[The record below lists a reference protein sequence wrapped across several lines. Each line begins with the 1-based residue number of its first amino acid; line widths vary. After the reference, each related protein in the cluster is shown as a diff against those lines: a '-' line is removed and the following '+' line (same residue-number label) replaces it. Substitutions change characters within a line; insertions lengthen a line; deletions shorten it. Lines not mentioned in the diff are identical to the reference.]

1 MSTQRRQTPAERWWW
16 HTMWGVEIER
26 TTTRVSIAV
35 KQSPNKKKSPCEKG
49 GGRGGET
56 AVFYNHTHPRKMVR
70 KGKAAPAPVAAT
82 APNEPWQRLM
92 IAGVG
97 GVTLV
102 LWMAYTLLHFNHYY
116 TTNVLYNLLWF
127 SRFFLVTAGFGEV
140 VFVVAPK
147 SDERV
152 LKAIFLLAIQALFI
166 ELTLGFIFLIYSVF
180 FLYPLYSFYW
190 ISILVFLFYDF
201 VVLVPIVIAIA
212 ASKRTEAD
220 PTVPPPTSKQ
230 TTSRKIVD
238 ILWLFDLFVSL
249 IYLLLYILFVST
261 YTSLQYPVISIMTAI
276 ITTNWILVMS
286 IIGDP
291 YESSVPNASGMIF
304 LILFLVYSFCGR
316 LFVEGVNI
324 IDLVSSIYFTG
335 FLLSGPNIIF
345 FINLVFSTILA
356 LFTAGMVTALIVD
369 YSQIKLHRD

>member
-1 MSTQRRQTPAERWWW
+1 MKKEGVGEGRRGD
-16 HTMWGVEIER
+16 GVLH
-26 TTTRVSIAV
+26 A
-35 KQSPNKKKSPCEKG
+35 P
-49 GGRGGET
+49 
-56 AVFYNHTHPRKMVR
+56 HTHTPKKMVR
-70 KGKAAPAPVAAT
+70 KGKAAPTPVAAT
-82 APNEPWQRLM
+82 APNEPWQRLL

-102 LWMAYTLLHFNHYY
+102 MWVAYTLLHFNQYY

-127 SRFFLVTAGFGEV
+127 SRIVLVTASFGEMA
-140 VFVVAPK
+140 FVVAPK

-152 LKAIFLLAIQALFI
+152 LKTIFLYAIQALFI
-166 ELTLGFIFLIYSVF
+166 ELSLGFIFLIYSVF
-180 FLYPLYSFYW
+180 FLYPLSNFYW

-220 PTVPPPTSKQ
+220 PTTPPPTSKQ
-230 TTSRKIVD
+230 TTSRKIVE
-238 ILWLFDLFVSL
+238 ILWLLDFYVSAF
-249 IYLLLYILFVST
+249 YLLLYFIFVST
-261 YTSLQYPVISIMTAI
+261 YTSLEYPVIAIMIAI
-276 ITTNWILVMS
+276 TVTNWILVMS

-324 IDLVSSIYFTG
+324 VDLVSSIYFTG
-335 FLLSGPNIIF
+335 YLLSGPNIIF
-345 FINLVFSTILA
+345 FVNLVFSTILA
-356 LFTAGMVTALIVD
+356 LFTAGMIIALVVD